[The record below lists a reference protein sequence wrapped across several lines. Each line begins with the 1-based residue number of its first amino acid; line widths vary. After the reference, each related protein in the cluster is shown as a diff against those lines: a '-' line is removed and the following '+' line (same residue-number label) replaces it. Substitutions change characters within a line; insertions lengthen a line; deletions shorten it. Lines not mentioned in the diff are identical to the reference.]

1 MLSTNTSHKRIIKET
16 NLRQNVWAIK
26 LLFLHSS
33 IYTIIFSWKAN
44 RQNNLWFCL
53 LVSDENRCGYNLLA
67 PSSLWPTGNRCQSE
81 KGLDKLFI
89 ACLLGGVVMVQ
100 CFFFCGSSVLL
111 TCGKRLVG
119 VLPSLVNHG
128 QDKELHV
135 RLAALQ
141 VWTNN
146 YTCPKISEFWF
157 SAEPVL

>member
-1 MLSTNTSHKRIIKET
+1 MQSVGWSGNDTMLS
-16 NLRQNVWAIK
+16 V
-26 LLFLHSS
+26 F
-33 IYTIIFSWKAN
+33 IFSFFV
-44 RQNNLWFCL
+44 FC
-53 LVSDENRCGYNLLA
+53 
-67 PSSLWPTGNRCQSE
+67 
-81 KGLDKLFI
+81 
-89 ACLLGGVVMVQ
+89 
-100 CFFFCGSSVLL
+100 FCSNSVLL

-141 VWTNN
+141 VWTN